1 MLLPDVFGDKFF
13 SDFLDDPW
21 NKRFFSAPAVQT
33 QQMRTDV
40 KETETGYEL
49 QIELP
54 GYKKEDVNADLKD
67 GYLTISASHSENKDE
82 KDTEGSYIR
91 RERYSGSCSRSFY
104 VGKTIEPEDI
114 HAKFEDGILKLDV
127 PKKEVKK
134 VEEKK
139 SIAIEG

>member
-21 NKRFFSAPAVQT
+21 SKRFFAPAAQN

-67 GYLTISASHSENKDE
+67 GYLTISAARSENNDE
-82 KDTEGSYIR
+82 KDTEGNYIR

-114 HAKFEDGILKLDV
+114 HAKFEDGVLKLDV
-127 PKKEVKK
+127 PKKEAKK

-139 SIAIEG
+139 TIAIEG

>member
-1 MLLPDVFGDKFF
+1 MLLPDVFGDRFF

-21 NKRFFSAPAVQT
+21 SKRFFSAPVTQN

-40 KETETGYEL
+40 KELENGYEL

-54 GYKKEDVNADLKD
+54 GYKKEDVHADLKD
-67 GYLTISASHSENKDE
+67 GYLTISASRQENKDE
-82 KDTEGSYIR
+82 KDTAGNYIR
-91 RERYSGSCSRSFY
+91 RERYTGSCSRSFF
-104 VGKTIEPEDI
+104 VGKAVEPEDI

-127 PKKEVKK
+127 PKKEARK

-139 SIAIEG
+139 TISIEG

>member
-21 NKRFFSAPAVQT
+21 SKRFFAAPAAQP

-40 KETETGYEL
+40 KELENGYEL

-54 GYKKEDVNADLKD
+54 GYKKDEVSADLKD
-67 GYLTISASHSENKDE
+67 GYLTISAARQENRDE
-82 KDTEGSYIR
+82 KDTDGNYIR
-91 RERYSGSCSRSFY
+91 RERYSGSCSRSFF
-104 VGKTIEPEDI
+104 VGKAVEPEDI
-114 HAKFEDGILKLDV
+114 HARFEDGILKLDV

-139 SIAIEG
+139 TISIEG

>member
-21 NKRFFSAPAVQT
+21 SKRFFAPAAQN
-33 QQMRTDV
+33 QQMGTDV

-67 GYLTISASHSENKDE
+67 GYLTISAARSENKDE
-82 KDTEGSYIR
+82 KDTEGNYIR

-114 HAKFEDGILKLDV
+114 HAKFEDGVLKLDV
-127 PKKEVKK
+127 PKKEAKK

-139 SIAIEG
+139 TIAIEG

>member
-21 NKRFFSAPAVQT
+21 SKRFFTPAVQT

-40 KETETGYEL
+40 KETENGYEL

-67 GYLTISASHSENKDE
+67 GYLTISAARSENKDE
-82 KDTEGSYIR
+82 KDTEGNYIR
-91 RERYSGSCSRSFY
+91 RERYGGSCSRSFY
-104 VGKTIEPEDI
+104 VGKTVEPEDI

-127 PKKEVKK
+127 PKKEAKK

-139 SIAIEG
+139 TIAIEG

>member
-21 NKRFFSAPAVQT
+21 SKRIFSAPVPQH
-33 QQMRTDV
+33 QQMKTDV
-40 KETETGYEL
+40 KETENGYEL

-67 GYLTISASHSENKDE
+67 GYLTISATRNENRDE
-82 KDTEGSYIR
+82 KDTEGNYIR

-104 VGKTIEPEDI
+104 VGKTVEPEDI
-114 HAKFEDGILKLDV
+114 HAKYEDGVLKLEV
-127 PKKEVKK
+127 PKKEAKK

-139 SIAIEG
+139 TIAIEG